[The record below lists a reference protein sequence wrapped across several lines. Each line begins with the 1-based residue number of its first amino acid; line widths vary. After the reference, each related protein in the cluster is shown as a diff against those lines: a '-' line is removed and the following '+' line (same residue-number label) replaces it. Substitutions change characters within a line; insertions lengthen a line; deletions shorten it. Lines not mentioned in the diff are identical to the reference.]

1 MLKQA
6 FVLSVAS
13 LYLMSC
19 ASEPKDIEAQQVST
33 LPYESLDCDQLA
45 EEFTRI
51 NDRVA
56 VVTDQQEDAVTR
68 DAAVTGVGLILFWP
82 ALFALAAGD
91 HSDEL
96 GRLKGEAIALETVA
110 VEKECPFAPEIK
122 AAQEWR
128 EIEAEKQL
136 PPDERAA
143 AQEARFQAFEARLN
157 ASKTELTDL
166 LNSYNEEA
174 EFEMSSYR
182 PGVRL
187 KIKDVYRATVIDWQQ
202 EGYVV
207 RIVGSSGLATS
218 FESEAYDEH
227 FLVRDLEGQ
236 LTIQGHGSQLARQQL
251 SALD

>member
-1 MLKQA
+1 MLRQA

-13 LYLMSC
+13 LYLASC

-110 VEKECPFAPEIK
+110 VEKECPFAPAIM
-122 AAQEWR
+122 AAQELR
-128 EIEAEKQL
+128 EIEAENQL

-166 LNSYNEEA
+166 LNSYNREA
-174 EFEMSSYR
+174 EFKMSSYQA
-182 PGVRL
+182 GKRL
-187 KIKDVYRATVIDWQQ
+187 KIQDVYRATVVDWQR

-207 RIVGSSGLATS
+207 RIVGNSGSAAS
-218 FESEAYDEH
+218 WNSEVYDDF
-227 FLVRDLEGQ
+227 FLIQDREGQ
-236 LTIQGHGSQLARQQL
+236 LTIQGHGRKLAPQQL

>member
-1 MLKQA
+1 MLRQA
-6 FVLSVAS
+6 FALSVAS
-13 LYLMSC
+13 LYLVSC
-19 ASEPKDIEAQQVST
+19 ASEPEDIKAQQVST

-45 EEFTRI
+45 DEFTRI
-51 NDRVA
+51 NNRVA
-56 VVTDQQEDAVTR
+56 EVAEDQQDAATR

-96 GRLKGEAIALETVA
+96 SRLKGEAIALESVA

-122 AAQEWR
+122 AAQELR

-143 AQEARFQAFEARLN
+143 AQQARFQAFEARLN
-157 ASKTELTDL
+157 ASKAELTAL
-166 LNSYNEEA
+166 LNRYNNEV
-174 EFEMSSYR
+174 EFETSSHQT
-182 PGVRL
+182 GQRL
-187 KIKDVYRATVIDWQQ
+187 KIKDVSRVTVVDWQQ

-207 RIVGSSGLATS
+207 RIVGNSGLSAS
-218 FESEAYDEH
+218 WSYEVYDEH
-227 FLVRDLEGQ
+227 FLVQDREGK
-236 LTIQGHGSQLARQQL
+236 LTIQGHGSQLARQQF

>member
-1 MLKQA
+1 MMRQA

-19 ASEPKDIEAQQVST
+19 ASEPEHIEAQQVST
-33 LPYESLDCDQLA
+33 LPYQSLDCDQLA

-56 VVTDQQEDAVTR
+56 EVAEDQQDAATR

-143 AQEARFQAFEARLN
+143 AQEARFQAFEARLK
-157 ASKTELTDL
+157 ASRSELAAL
-166 LNSYNEEA
+166 LNRYNEEV
-174 EFEMSSYR
+174 EFETS
-182 PGVRL
+182 GHTGQRL
-187 KIKDVYRATVIDWQQ
+187 KIKDVSRVTVVDWQR

-207 RIVGSSGLATS
+207 RIVGNSGLAQS
-218 FESEAYDEH
+218 WDDEVYDEL
-227 FLVRDLEGQ
+227 FLVQDRDGR
-236 LTIQGHGSQLARQQL
+236 LTIQGHGRQLAPQQL

>member
-1 MLKQA
+1 MLKQS

-19 ASEPKDIEAQQVST
+19 ASEPDHIEAQQVST
-33 LPYESLDCDQLA
+33 LPYQSLDCDQLA

-56 VVTDQQEDAVTR
+56 EVSEDQQDAATR

-128 EIEAEKQL
+128 EIEAESQL

-143 AQEARFQAFEARLN
+143 AREARFDAFEARLK
-157 ASKTELTDL
+157 ASRSELTAL
-166 LNSYNEEA
+166 LNRYNEEV
-174 EFEMSSYR
+174 EFETS
-182 PGVRL
+182 GHQTGQRL
-187 KIKDVYRATVIDWQQ
+187 KIKDVSRVTVVDWQR

-207 RIVGSSGLATS
+207 RIVGNSGLSAS
-218 FESEAYDEH
+218 WSDEVYDDF
-227 FLVRDLEGQ
+227 FLIQDRDGR
-236 LTIQGHGSQLARQQL
+236 LTIQGHGRELVPQRLT
-251 SALD
+251 ALD

>member
-13 LYLMSC
+13 LYLVSC

-56 VVTDQQEDAVTR
+56 EVAEDQQDAATR

-128 EIEAEKQL
+128 EIEAENQL

-166 LNSYNEEA
+166 LNRYNEEV
-174 EFEMSSYR
+174 EFETS
-182 PGVRL
+182 GHQTGQRL
-187 KIKDVYRATVIDWQQ
+187 KIKDVYRATVLDWQR

-207 RIVGSSGLATS
+207 RIVGNSGLAQS
-218 FESEAYDEH
+218 WSDQVYDEH
-227 FLVRDLEGQ
+227 FLVQDRDGK

>member
-1 MLKQA
+1 MMRQA

-19 ASEPKDIEAQQVST
+19 ASEPEHIEAQQVST
-33 LPYESLDCDQLA
+33 LPYQSLDCDQLA
-45 EEFTRI
+45 GEFTRI

-56 VVTDQQEDAVTR
+56 EVAEDQQDAATR

-128 EIEAEKQL
+128 EIEAESQL

-143 AQEARFQAFEARLN
+143 AQQARFQAFEARLK
-157 ASKTELTDL
+157 ASRSELTTL
-166 LNSYNEEA
+166 LNRYNEEV
-174 EFEMSSYR
+174 EFETS
-182 PGVRL
+182 GHTGQRL
-187 KIKDVYRATVIDWQQ
+187 KIKDVFRVTVVDWQPG
-202 EGYVV
+202 GYVA
-207 RIVGSSGLATS
+207 RIVGNSGLAQS
-218 FESEAYDEH
+218 WDDEVYDEL
-227 FLVRDLEGQ
+227 FLVQDRDGR
-236 LTIQGHGSQLARQQL
+236 LTIQGHGSQLAPQQL